1 MNNSVAVN
9 WLKRLVRS
17 KYIYVWLLVL
27 LVLYLILNGYVS
39 QKALFNT
46 EIDRNPNNELNDPD
60 QLSKLKERIKVLEE
74 SLESSKRNAQE
85 LNVLIRNVYKDL
97 NDTLTLNEKLRGMAQ
112 EDSKDTSQ
120 EPKIAILVISCN
132 RAKSVE
138 NHLKQLIK
146 HREKSTH
153 GREKFPIIVSQD
165 CGHTETADMISSFSS
180 SLFASIKVYLLW
192 LCYSYIQYR
201 IVFFLSHYYVNSCF
215 FLLRQ
220 RISRSL
226 FVVLDYVI
234 YKHSDIFFH

>member
-1 MNNSVAVN
+1 MTNSVAVN

-39 QKALFNT
+39 QKALFNN

-97 NDTLTLNEKLRGMAQ
+97 NDTLTLNEKLRGGVQ
-112 EDSKDTSQ
+112 EDSKDTK

-192 LCYSYIQYR
+192 LYI
-201 IVFFLSHYYVNSCF
+201 
-215 FLLRQ
+215 
-220 RISRSL
+220 
-226 FVVLDYVI
+226 I
-234 YKHSDIFFH
+234 YCIE

>member
-1 MNNSVAVN
+1 MTNSVAVN

-39 QKALFNT
+39 QKALFNN

-97 NDTLTLNEKLRGMAQ
+97 NDTLTLNEKLRGGAQ
-112 EDSKDTSQ
+112 EDSKDTK

-192 LCYSYIQYR
+192 LYYILYR
-201 IVFFLSHYYVNSCF
+201 IVFFLSHYNVNSY

-226 FVVLDYVI
+226 FVVLYYVI
-234 YKHSDIFFH
+234 YKHRYIFFH